1 MKRTRTPLLSYATL
15 CAVVTIAGCSS
26 VALRTAVPRAAA
38 SPAIT
43 VSPEKSF
50 PDGTYKT
57 TATRAEAAAKGFTD
71 AQITQLYGADGT
83 LPITFK
89 FVGGQWTQ
97 LAEYTPG
104 VPEPGDG
111 GTYRF
116 INGALELTDHSS
128 GCSPC
133 SSLLDWTFNGSTLTL
148 RYRDKPAH
156 SWDMDLITEHTFTKV
171 G

>member
-1 MKRTRTPLLSYATL
+1 M
-15 CAVVTIAGCSS
+15 
-26 VALRTAVPRAAA
+26 
-38 SPAIT
+38 
-43 VSPEKSF
+43 
-50 PDGTYKT
+50 
-57 TATRAEAAAKGFTD
+57 
-71 AQITQLYGADGT
+71 YGADGT

-97 LAEYTPG
+97 LAENKPG

-116 INGALELTDHSS
+116 INGALELTSHSS
-128 GCSPC
+128 GCPAC
-133 SSLLDWTFNGSTLTL
+133 TSLLDWTFDGSTLTL
-148 RYRDKPAH
+148 RYRDNPAH